1 MEPRAVTLTP
11 VHRHPSSWRR
21 TIGALLRAARE
32 ERALRL
38 VDVAARARLS
48 PQYLS
53 EVERGRKEPSSEVL
67 AALTDALGLTLV
79 DLAHG
84 IATALDADA
93 RTTRDRAPSRT
104 DRAHDGRAHGA
115 RDAARRTS
123 DRQPLDD
130 RRDVGPG
137 ALVLHGAV
145 VDATESA
152 PFGDARSVDSS
163 FGDASLRDLHVV
175 LTGGFTGGLTVD
187 ALSGAGAAAPAAAV
201 LLAA

>member
-104 DRAHDGRAHGA
+104 ERDHDGRGHGA
-115 RDAARRTS
+115 RDDARRAF

-130 RRDVGPG
+130 RRGVQPG

-145 VDATESA
+145 VDATASA
-152 PFGDARSVDSS
+152 PFGDARSGDSS
-163 FGDASLRDLHVV
+163 SGDASLRDLHVV
-175 LTGGFTGGLTVD
+175 LTGGPTVD
-187 ALSGAGAAAPAAAV
+187 VLSGAGPAAPAAAV

>member
-93 RTTRDRAPSRT
+93 RTTRDRAPSWT
-104 DRAHDGRAHGA
+104 DRDHGA
-115 RDAARRTS
+115 RDDARRTF

-130 RRDVGPG
+130 RRDVQPG

-145 VDATESA
+145 VDATASA
-152 PFGDARSVDSS
+152 PFGDARSGAAS

-175 LTGGFTGGLTVD
+175 LTGGPTLDVLG
-187 ALSGAGAAAPAAAV
+187 GAGPAAPAAAV

>member
-11 VHRHPSSWRR
+11 MDRHPSSWRR

-84 IATALDADA
+84 IAAALGADTTAS
-93 RTTRDRAPSRT
+93 RDRVRAG
-104 DRAHDGRAHGA
+104 DRASGRRAIDGRARDGRVHGG
-115 RDAARRTS
+115 
-123 DRQPLDD
+123 PLDAPTPGD
-130 RRDVGPG
+130 RRGAEQG
-137 ALVLHGAV
+137 ALVPHRPV
-145 VDATESA
+145 VDLTA
-152 PFGDARSVDSS
+152 PVPAEGP
-163 FGDASLRDLHVV
+163 HVV
-175 LTGGFTGGLTVD
+175 PGHVAPGLGVAGLGLSGVGVVDGPVDGGL
-187 ALSGAGAAAPAAAV
+187 V

>member
-104 DRAHDGRAHGA
+104 ERDHDGRGHGA
-115 RDAARRTS
+115 RDDARRAF

-130 RRDVGPG
+130 RRDVQPG

-145 VDATESA
+145 VDATASA
-152 PFGDARSVDSS
+152 PFGEVRSGAASS
-163 FGDASLRDLHVV
+163 GDASLRDLHVV
-175 LTGGFTGGLTVD
+175 LTGGLTVD
-187 ALSGAGAAAPAAAV
+187 VLGGAGPAAPAAAV

>member
-84 IATALDADA
+84 IATALDTDA

-104 DRAHDGRAHGA
+104 DRDHDGR
-115 RDAARRTS
+115 DDARRTF
-123 DRQPLDD
+123 DRQRLDD
-130 RRDVGPG
+130 RRDVQPG

-145 VDATESA
+145 VDATASA
-152 PFGDARSVDSS
+152 PFGDVRSGDSS
-163 FGDASLRDLHVV
+163 SGDASLRGLHVV
-175 LTGGFTGGLTVD
+175 LTGGPTGSLTVD
-187 ALSGAGAAAPAAAV
+187 VLSGAGPAAPAAAV
-201 LLAA
+201 PLAA

>member
-11 VHRHPSSWRR
+11 THRHPSSWRR

-79 DLAHG
+79 DLARG
-84 IATALDADA
+84 IATALGADA
-93 RTTRDRAPSRT
+93 SAPRDRARAGT
-104 DRAHDGRAHGA
+104 DRASGRRVIDGPARDGRVHGG
-115 RDAARRTS
+115 
-123 DRQPLDD
+123 PLDAPTPGD
-130 RRDVGPG
+130 RGGVEQG
-137 ALVLHGAV
+137 ALVPHGPV
-145 VDATESA
+145 VDLTV
-152 PFGDARSVDSS
+152 SVPDE
-163 FGDASLRDLHVV
+163 GPHVV
-175 LTGGFTGGLTVD
+175 SGLVTSGLFASGLGVEDGPVDGGL
-187 ALSGAGAAAPAAAV
+187 V